1 MTNELDDSSQIN
13 NELRPYFTKVTE
25 HEQALA
31 TIILLAHL
39 PPNPLE
45 DDTPID
51 YLHSFTSTI
60 LPPSSVMNDQPQ
72 DLSYHPGTIN
82 TGGTVPKLFDMEAPG
97 VTEYY
102 GVFNNFSLVN
112 ITEAKEQM
120 AKIHMNFGGSWNAFF
135 FGDKP
140 TIYSFNGFFL
150 DSQEYP
156 YYQEFMEAYDKY
168 LSGRKCIEN
177 QFEMLISYD
186 GKIINGY
193 ILGIN
198 TNLNATNPYMKSF
211 SFSVLIKAEAWYR
224 TNIVRGINNQYVTG
238 FNYKSSK
245 RVTSSYLDYNSN
257 LIPISNNTQLIKP
270 TSQGNIV
277 IPR

>member
-1 MTNELDDSSQIN
+1 
-13 NELRPYFTKVTE
+13 
-25 HEQALA
+25 
-31 TIILLAHL
+31 
-39 PPNPLE
+39 
-45 DDTPID
+45 
-51 YLHSFTSTI
+51 
-60 LPPSSVMNDQPQ
+60 
-72 DLSYHPGTIN
+72 
-82 TGGTVPKLFDMEAPG
+82 
-97 VTEYY
+97 
-102 GVFNNFSLVN
+102 
-112 ITEAKEQM
+112 
-120 AKIHMNFGGSWNAFF
+120 
-135 FGDKP
+135 
-140 TIYSFNGFFL
+140 
-150 DSQEYP
+150 
-156 YYQEFMEAYDKY
+156 MEAYDKY

>member
-1 MTNELDDSSQIN
+1 MANELDNSFQVN
-13 NELRPYFTKVTE
+13 NDLRPFFTKVTE

-31 TIILLAHL
+31 TIILLAN
-39 PPNPLE
+39 PPSNPLE
-45 DDTPID
+45 NSTPTD
-51 YLHSFTSTI
+51 YLHSFSSTI
-60 LPPSSVMNDQPQ
+60 LPPSSATYDQPQ
-72 DLSYHPGTIN
+72 DLGYRSGTIVKA
-82 TGGTVPKLFDMEAPG
+82 TTVPKLFEMEAPG

-120 AKIHMNFGGSWNAFF
+120 AKIHLNFGGSWNAFF

-140 TIYSFNGFFL
+140 TIYTFNGFFL
-150 DSQEYP
+150 DSKEYP

-168 LSGRKCIEN
+168 LSGRKCVEN
-177 QFEMLISYD
+177 QFEMLVSYD
-186 GKIINGY
+186 GKIVNGY
-193 ILGIN
+193 ILGIS

-211 SFSVLIKAEAWYR
+211 SFSVLVKDEAWYR
-224 TNIVRGINNQYVTG
+224 INIVQGLGGQYVTG

-245 RVTSSYLDYNSN
+245 RVTSSYNEYINMV
-257 LIPISNNTQLIKP
+257 PISNNVSLIKP

-277 IPR
+277 VPG